1 MDFKSPAIFPTSVC
15 IPISVTT
22 AFPRPYV
29 TKLPENNIFVRS
41 PSGASFK
48 RVSLIFST
56 ARLSPVSALSST
68 LRLAFSI
75 NLPSAGTISP
85 ASSKITSPTT
95 NSLAG
100 SWITTPSRNTFASGP
115 ESFFK
120 LCNDCSAF
128 TVCIVPKIA
137 LTVITVTITAAL
149 STSPS
154 MPDMTADAIKIS
166 TKKSLYCSKKI

>member
-1 MDFKSPAIFPTSVC
+1 MAV
-15 IPISVTT
+15 
-22 AFPRPYV
+22 
-29 TKLPENNIFVRS
+29 
-41 PSGASFK
+41 
-48 RVSLIFST
+48 
-56 ARLSPVSALSST
+56 
-68 LRLAFSI
+68 
-75 NLPSAGTISP
+75 
-85 ASSKITSPTT
+85 
-95 NSLAG
+95 
-100 SWITTPSRNTFASGP
+100 PSRNTFASGP

-154 MPDMTADAIKIS
+154 IPDMTADAIKIS